1 MNFKRG
7 LIRCWILFTA
17 SCILLTALF
26 TFKDIR
32 REFEKAA
39 LERRIGE
46 TSITLIPVAKADAR
60 GTPGDCKVD
69 YPWNRYNEFIPCW
82 YELQKFRELFPEYR
96 DLSEN
101 DLVEKTYAK
110 AGVRSTPSPG
120 WPARPWEALVEAA
133 AFALGVPLSVLL
145 VGASLYWA
153 IAGFASTRGL
163 GALLA
168 IVALCCGAGDAR
180 TQARCGPEIST
191 PDTLTSFGTGQSLLQ
206 ADAQERRKY
215 IGGFISGLT
224 MAEVLG
230 APASCIQPF
239 TRCLKGKSDAQL
251 AAVLEKHI
259 RERPEEWDVPA
270 AFLSYNALHEMCKK
284 LGFKVG
290 FPAN

>member
-1 MNFKRG
+1 MNLKRG

-17 SCILLTALF
+17 SCILLTAFF

-39 LERRIGE
+39 LERRIAV

-60 GTPGDCKVD
+60 GARDDCKVD
-69 YPWNRYNEFIPCW
+69 YPWNRFNDLIPCW
-82 YELQKFRELFPEYR
+82 YELPKFRELFPEYR
-96 DLSEN
+96 DLAEN
-101 DLVEKTYAK
+101 DLVEKTYAR
-110 AGVRSTPSPG
+110 AGVQRTPSPG
-120 WPARPWEALVEAA
+120 WPARPWQMLLEAT
-133 AFALGVPLSVLL
+133 AFALGVPLGVLL
-145 VGASLYWA
+145 AGASLYWA
-153 IAGFASTRGL
+153 IAGFAPTRGL
-163 GALLA
+163 GVLLA
-168 IVALCCGAGDAR
+168 AVALWCGAGEAHA
-180 TQARCGPEIST
+180 QASCDPGIST

-206 ADAQERRKY
+206 ADAQQRREY
-215 IGGFISGLT
+215 IAGFINGLT
-224 MAEVLG
+224 MAEVMG

-251 AAVLEKHI
+251 AAVLEKYI

-270 AFLSYNALHEMCKK
+270 ALISYNAFHEMCKK